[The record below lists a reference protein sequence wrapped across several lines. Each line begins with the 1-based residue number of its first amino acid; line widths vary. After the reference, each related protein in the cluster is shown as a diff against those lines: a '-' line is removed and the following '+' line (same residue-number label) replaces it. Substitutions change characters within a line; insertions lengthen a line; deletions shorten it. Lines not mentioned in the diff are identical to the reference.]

1 MTTLTSWLEETY
13 CSKNPDRFADLKLEV
28 EEQVG
33 EIKNENKKGKEQKER
48 LEKINTNFE
57 NPYGE
62 YLVRLKEAKVS
73 LNFELALERLCP
85 SSTEK

>member
-1 MTTLTSWLEETY
+1 MEQEKHFDDFNIWLEETY

-57 NPYGE
+57 NPMG
-62 YLVRLKEAKVS
+62 
-73 LNFELALERLCP
+73 NI
-85 SSTEK
+85 